1 MKKFTSLLLL
11 LLTMFVGGVNHVW
24 AQAIPVPSEGE
35 NVYEYYV
42 QNAGTNNGYYL
53 STAQGSTDQVQFSN
67 NATRLKVKI
76 VALTGDDAGKYQM
89 FATNGPI
96 SGKTLIGC
104 TGNSEGAKVQ
114 YGSSSENLLFKWY
127 ISSENVDDN
136 VKGYCIAY
144 SICPENDAKNA
155 TSGKSWN
162 FYENPDKNN
171 LALYGHTDQGSKW
184 NFIPANAAA
193 VNKLI
198 EQIQSVGAPNPFS
211 VSVSE
216 AVKKLKGKSDMLAAG
231 LTKRSNSS
239 IDINI
244 PTGYYRMRN
253 ADVDGDHK
261 TFSAYLFS
269 DYSKKFAGE
278 NVWNTLA
285 NVPVEADA
293 YNNNYIWHLTKAE
306 GSNEVAILSGQGVGV
321 HNGTEYKTIHTG
333 LSDYWSSNMVYFT
346 EGLHIT
352 NQAQF
357 TVKNSANNDA
367 AATQTN
373 PFKMT
378 SWNHSDSK
386 GSAYYLEPV
395 DLTKYD
401 IYTVTFVNAGEG
413 AKVEYNGMVA
423 LNGGFFAVT
432 KGTTISESDLTP
444 TTGKT
449 NNVVTINDHAIT
461 IDCSVQV
468 SYIYQIDGK
477 TTTKTLKQTEG
488 SAANA
493 PALPFITF
501 TQPEGTI
508 APDKN
513 QFTVVCQTALPFIV
527 SENSVNATW
536 YAINVRGLSANNVL
550 TVSDEGNFALTEL
563 GTVSPDAIQD
573 KYLWRVE
580 GNYVDGYKFYNKAT
594 GKALVATDP
603 VTVGTEGTA
612 LKLTTDESKI
622 AKDAFCLYAREGNCL
637 NEQKGQIKT
646 WTGFDDGS
654 AFRVVRPYAYA
665 LNYAA
670 QYTQYPENALN
681 SLSAYSTEKYEAL
694 SKAVDAV
701 KADPSAENVANLYT
715 TNAEISNIAG
725 NIPTDQTI
733 EVGKYYRL
741 YSIPEAKYL
750 TVYRDGKSNSNL
762 MHNEA
767 TTAKSPASVF
777 QFVESGTEGQYNIKV
792 EGLTLGKVTMSQNVQ
807 LVDAEANK
815 GKFEVAHEGAYFTF
829 LDKTNSASQYA
840 YLHVNGGNCVGWEA
854 SAAKTQWVVVPA
866 TDIEVALTKV
876 NDNAYATAY
885 LPFPVS
891 AVSGA
896 KAYVGKLNA
905 ERTTVT
911 LEEAA
916 GIAANEGVVLMG
928 AADAT
933 KATLTIGG
941 TAEKVTGNA
950 FAGTNTEIAFSD
962 AISRDNYLVFGRKSG
977 ETTSIGFFKPSE
989 KVTKIPANRAYIA
1002 ANTSTNGTSSVLVN
1016 FGTVEGL
1023 GSIVTETSE
1032 DANSP
1037 IYDLSGRRVMHT
1049 VKGGLYIRNGKKFL
1063 VK

>member
-1 MKKFTSLLLL
+1 M
-11 LLTMFVGGVNHVW
+11 
-24 AQAIPVPSEGE
+24 
-35 NVYEYYV
+35 YEYYV
-42 QNAGTNNGYYL
+42 QNAGTNSGYYL

-67 NATRLKVKI
+67 SATRLKVKI
-76 VALTGDDAGKYQM
+76 VALTGDDAGKYQIE
-89 FATNGPI
+89 ATNGPI

-104 TGNSEGAKVQ
+104 TGSNEGAKVQ

-127 ISSENVDDN
+127 ISLENLEGVQ
-136 VKGYCIAY
+136 GYYMAY

-155 TSGKSWN
+155 TSGQSWN
-162 FYENPDKNN
+162 FYQGIGARN
-171 LALYGHTDQGSKW
+171 LALYAHGDQGSKW
-184 NFIPANAAA
+184 NFVPANAAA

-198 EQIQSVGAPNPFS
+198 EQIQLPFAPNPFS
-211 VSVSE
+211 VSVSK
-216 AVKKLKGKSDMLAAG
+216 AVEKLKGKSDMLAAG
-231 LTKRSNSS
+231 LTKRSDSS
-239 IDINI
+239 IGINI

-253 ADVDGDHK
+253 ADVDGEHK

-269 DYSKKFAGE
+269 DYSKKFAGAD
-278 NVWNTLA
+278 VWNTLA
-285 NVPVEADA
+285 NVPVEEDA

-306 GSNEVAILSGQGVGV
+306 GSDEVAILSGQGVGV

-333 LSDYWSSNMVYFT
+333 LSDYWRSGMVYFT
-346 EGLHIT
+346 EGLHIS
-352 NQAQF
+352 NQPYDKF
-357 TVKNSANNDA
+357 TINGKSNENAE
-367 AATQTN
+367 ATQKN
-373 PFKMT
+373 PFKMSEWKST
-378 SWNHSDSK
+378 DSK

-401 IYTVTFVNAGEG
+401 IYTVTINNGEYG
-413 AKVEYNGMVA
+413 DKLEYKGMVA
-423 LNGGFFAVT
+423 LNGGFFVVE
-432 KGTTISESDLTP
+432 KGTTITKDELNFPLAS
-444 TTGKT
+444 
-449 NNVVTINDHAIT
+449 VNDIT
-461 IDCSVQV
+461 IDGNAITVDV
-468 SYIYQIDGK
+468 TTGRVDVTYNYKIDGK
-477 TTTKTLKQTEG
+477 VLTKVDSRRIG
-488 SAANA
+488 SSLIAET
-493 PALPFITF
+493 LPFVEF
-501 TQPEGTI
+501 TQPEGKVTVDTHTI
-508 APDKN
+508 DIDCTTHIP
-513 QFTVVCQTALPFIV
+513 FTV
-527 SENSVNATW
+527 SENTENATW
-536 YAINVRGLSANNVL
+536 YAINIKGLTANNVL
-550 TVSDEGNFALTEL
+550 TVNDEGNFALTVL
-563 GTVSPDAIQD
+563 GKVSPDAIQD

-670 QYTQYPENALN
+670 QYTQIPENSLN
-681 SLSAYSTEKYEAL
+681 GIPQDVYRRLSEAV
-694 SKAVDAV
+694 ANVDAN
-701 KADPSAENVANLYT
+701 PANLYALNNEIKDAVYP
-715 TNAEISNIAG
+715 TN
-725 NIPTDQTI
+725 QTI
-733 EVGKYYRL
+733 EAGKYYRL

-750 TVYRDGKSNSNL
+750 TVYRNGNSNL
-762 MHNEA
+762 MHNDA
-767 TTAKSPASVF
+767 ATAKSPASVF

-792 EGLTLGKVTMSQNVQ
+792 EGLTLGKVTKSDNVN

-829 LDKTNSASQYA
+829 LDKTNSDSQYA
-840 YLHVNGGNCVGWEA
+840 YLHVNGGNCVGWETA
-854 SAAKTQWVVVPA
+854 SPKTKWVVVPA

-911 LEEAA
+911 LEEAV
-916 GIAANEGVVLMG
+916 GIAADEGVVLMG

-962 AISRDNYLVFGRKSG
+962 AISRDKYLVFGRKSG

-989 KVTKIPANRAYIA
+989 KVTKIPANRAYI

>member
-1 MKKFTSLLLL
+1 M
-11 LLTMFVGGVNHVW
+11 GGVNHVW

-42 QNAGTNNGYYL
+42 QNTGDNSGYYL
-53 STAQGSTDQVQFSN
+53 STAKGDNTDQVQFSN
-67 NATRLKVKI
+67 SGDRLKVKI
-76 VALTGDDAGKYQM
+76 VALTGDDAGKYQI
-89 FATNGPI
+89 FATNGPM
-96 SGKTLIGC
+96 SDKLLIGC
-104 TGNSEGAKVQ
+104 SNNGTAGGAKVT
-114 YGSSSENLLFKWY
+114 YYSPSNTGIPYSKWY
-127 ISSENVDDN
+127 ISSERLSGD
-136 VKGYCIAY
+136 KGYCVAF
-144 SICPENDAKNA
+144 SICPENA
-155 TSGKSWN
+155 GKTGSCGNSWN
-162 FYENPDKNN
+162 FHGGASSNN
-171 LALYGHTDQGSKW
+171 LALWNRGDNSYW

-198 EQIQSVGAPNPFS
+198 EQIQSVGACNPFS

-231 LTKRSNSS
+231 LTKCSNSS
-239 IDINI
+239 IEINI

-253 ADVDGDHK
+253 ADVDGEYK

-278 NVWNTLA
+278 KVWNTLA

-378 SWNHSDSK
+378 SWARTGSK

-401 IYTVTFVNAGEG
+401 IYTVTFVNAEEG

-432 KGTTISESDLTP
+432 KGTTISESDLTV
-444 TTGKT
+444 TTGKA
-449 NNVVTINDHAIT
+449 NKVKTINGHAIT
-461 IDCSVQV
+461 IDCSVEV
-468 SYIYQIDGK
+468 TYLYQIDGK
-477 TTTKTLKQTEG
+477 TITKTQKQAEG

-493 PALPFITF
+493 PALPFVSF
-501 TQPEGTI
+501 TQPEGTV

-513 QFTVVCQTALPFIV
+513 EFTLVCQIALPFTV
-527 SENSVNATW
+527 SDNTENATW
-536 YAINVRGLSANNVL
+536 YAINMHTNQANYVWTVQDGVNVTL
-550 TVSDEGNFALTEL
+550 PTLETTSVGAIPDE
-563 GTVSPDAIQD
+563 S
-573 KYLWRVE
+573 LWCIL
-580 GNYVDGYKFYNKAT
+580 GNYVDGYKFYNKGAH
-594 GKALVATDP
+594 KYLLANDP
-603 VTVGTEGTA
+603 ATVGDEGSSLKLQNSRVDNTGFCLFQTEGT
-612 LKLTTDESKI
+612 
-622 AKDAFCLYAREGNCL
+622 YL
-637 NEQKGQIKT
+637 NHQGSSIKT
-646 WTGFDDGS
+646 YNDNDQGS
-654 AFRVVRPYAYA
+654 TCHVVAPYAYA

-670 QYTQYPENALN
+670 QYTQFPKNALN
-681 SLSAYSTEKYEAL
+681 SLSAYSPEKYEAL
-694 SKAVDAV
+694 SKVVDAV
-701 KADPSAENVANLYT
+701 KADPSAVNVANLYS
-715 TNAEISNIAG
+715 TNADISSIAG
-725 NIPTDQTI
+725 NIPTNKTVEAD
-733 EVGKYYRL
+733 KYYRL

-750 TVYRDGKSNSNL
+750 TVYRNGNSNL
-762 MHNEA
+762 MHNDA
-767 TTAKSPASVF
+767 ATAKSPASVF
-777 QFVESGTEGQYNIKV
+777 QFVKSGTEGQYFMKV
-792 EGLTLGKVTMSQNVQ
+792 EGLTLGKVTQSADVQ
-807 LVDAEANK
+807 LVDAEANM

-840 YLHVNGGNCVGWEA
+840 YLHVNDGNCVGWEA

-905 ERTTVT
+905 EGTTVT
-911 LEEAA
+911 LEEAT
-916 GIAANEGVVLMG
+916 GIAAKEGVVLMG

-962 AISRDNYLVFGRKSG
+962 AISRDNYLVLGRKSG
-977 ETTSIGFFKPSE
+977 AETNIGFFKPAAATT
-989 KVTKIPANRAYIA
+989 VIPANRAFIKP
-1002 ANTSTNGTSSVLVN
+1002 TSGSAVSSVSVN

-1023 GSIVTETSE
+1023 GSVVTETAE

>member
-11 LLTMFVGGVNHVW
+11 LLTMFLCGGVNHVW
-24 AQAIPVPSEGE
+24 AQAVPVPSDGE

-42 QNAGTNNGYYL
+42 QNAGDNNDYYL
-53 STAQGSTDQVQFSN
+53 STTQGSTDQVQFSN
-67 NATRLKVKI
+67 RATRLKVKI
-76 VALTGDDAGKYQM
+76 VALTGDDTGKYQM
-89 FATNGPI
+89 FATNGPMAD
-96 SGKTLIGC
+96 KTLIGC
-104 TGNSEGAKVQ
+104 SNNGTAGGAKVT
-114 YGSSSENLLFKWY
+114 YYSPSNTGIPYSKWY
-127 ISSENVDDN
+127 ISSEKLSND
-136 VKGYCIAY
+136 KGYCVAF
-144 SICPENDAKNA
+144 SICPENA
-155 TSGKSWN
+155 GKTGSCGNSWN
-162 FYENPDKNN
+162 FHGGASSNN
-171 LALYGHTDQGSKW
+171 LALWNRGDNSYW

-198 EQIQSVGAPNPFS
+198 EQIQSVGARNPFS

-231 LTKRSNSS
+231 LTKCSNSS
-239 IDINI
+239 IEINI

-253 ADVDGDHK
+253 ADVDGEYK

-269 DYSKKFAGE
+269 DYSKKFAGAE
-278 NVWNTLA
+278 VWNTLA

-378 SWNHSDSK
+378 SWAKTGSK

-401 IYTVTFVNAGEG
+401 IYTVTFVNAEEG

-432 KGTTISESDLTP
+432 KGATISEGNLTI

-461 IDCSVQV
+461 IDCSIEVA
-468 SYIYQIDGK
+468 YTYQIDGK
-477 TTTKTLKQTEG
+477 TITKTQKQVEG

-493 PALPFITF
+493 PALPFISF

-508 APDKN
+508 SPDKN
-513 QFTVVCQTALPFIV
+513 QFTVVCQTALPFTV
-527 SENSVNATW
+527 SENTENATW
-536 YAINVRGLSANNVL
+536 YAINMHTNQANYVWTVEDGESVTLPVL
-550 TVSDEGNFALTEL
+550 ETTSVGEIPAKS
-563 GTVSPDAIQD
+563 
-573 KYLWRVE
+573 LWCVL
-580 GNYVDGYKFYNKAT
+580 GNYVDGYKFYNKGAQ
-594 GKALVATDP
+594 KYLVANDP
-603 VTVGTEGTA
+603 ATVGEEGSSLKLDNSGVDNTGFCLFQTEGTY
-612 LKLTTDESKI
+612 LNHQESS
-622 AKDAFCLYAREGNCL
+622 L
-637 NEQKGQIKT
+637 KT
-646 WTGFDDGS
+646 WSANDAGS
-654 AFRVVRPYAYA
+654 TCHVVAPYAYA

-670 QYTQYPENALN
+670 QYTQIPENSLN
-681 SLSAYSTEKYEAL
+681 QIPQDVYRRLTDAVAN
-694 SKAVDAV
+694 VDAN
-701 KADPSAENVANLYT
+701 PANLYALNNEIKDAVYP
-715 TNAEISNIAG
+715 TN
-725 NIPTDQTI
+725 QTI
-733 EVGKYYRL
+733 EAGKYYRL
-741 YSIPEAKYL
+741 YSVPESKYL
-750 TVYRDGKSNSNL
+750 TVYRDGNSNL
-762 MHNEA
+762 MHNDA
-767 TTAKSPASVF
+767 ATAKSPASVF
-777 QFVESGTEGQYNIKV
+777 QFVESGTEGQYFMKV
-792 EGLTLGKVTMSQNVQ
+792 EGLTLGKVTQSDNVQ
-807 LVDAEANK
+807 LVDAETNV

-829 LDKTNSASQYA
+829 LDKTNSAPKYA
-840 YLHVNGGNCVGWEA
+840 YLHVNNGNCVGWETA
-854 SAAKTQWVVVPA
+854 SPKTKWVVVPA

-876 NDNAYATAY
+876 NDNAYATAF

-905 ERTTVT
+905 EGTTVT

-928 AADAT
+928 AADAI

-941 TAEKVTGNA
+941 TAEKVAENA
-950 FAGTNTEIAFSD
+950 FDGTNTEIAFSD
-962 AISRDNYLVFGRKSG
+962 AISRDNYLVLGRKSG
-977 ETTSIGFFKPSE
+977 AETNIGFFKPAAATT
-989 KVTKIPANRAYIA
+989 VIPANRAFIKP
-1002 ANTSTNGTSSVLVN
+1002 TNGSTVSSVSVN

-1023 GSIVTETSE
+1023 GSVVTETAE

-1037 IYDLSGRRVMHT
+1037 IFDLSGRRVMHT

>member
-1 MKKFTSLLLL
+1 M
-11 LLTMFVGGVNHVW
+11 
-24 AQAIPVPSEGE
+24 
-35 NVYEYYV
+35 YEYYV
-42 QNAGTNNGYYL
+42 QNAGTNSGHYL

-67 NATRLKVKI
+67 SATRLKVKI
-76 VALTGDDAGKYQM
+76 VALTGSDAGKYQIE
-89 FATNGPI
+89 ATNGPI

-104 TGNSEGAKVQ
+104 TGSSEGAKVQ

-127 ISSENVDDN
+127 ISLENPEGVQ
-136 VKGYCIAY
+136 GYYMAY
-144 SICPENDAKNA
+144 SICPENAAKDA
-155 TSGKSWN
+155 TSGNSWN
-162 FYENPDKNN
+162 FYAGVGASN
-171 LALYGHTDQGSKW
+171 LALYSHTDQGSKW
-184 NFIPANAAA
+184 NFVPANAAA
-193 VNKLI
+193 VNKFI
-198 EQIQSVGAPNPFS
+198 EQIQNQQPFAPTSNPFT

-253 ADVDGDHK
+253 ADVDGEHK

-269 DYSKKFAGE
+269 DYSKKFAGAD
-278 NVWNTLA
+278 VWNTLA

-352 NQAQF
+352 NQARF
-357 TVKNSANNDA
+357 TVTNSVNSDA
-367 AATQTN
+367 EATQTN

-378 SWNHSDSK
+378 SWANPNSK

-401 IYTVTFVNAGEG
+401 IYTVTFVNAGEA

-423 LNGGFFAVT
+423 LNGGFFAVP
-432 KGTTISESDLTP
+432 KGTTISESDFTP

-477 TTTKTLKQTEG
+477 TITKTQKQAEG

-493 PALPFITF
+493 PTLPFVSF
-501 TQPEGTI
+501 TQPEATI

-513 QFTVVCQTALPFIV
+513 QFTLECQTALPFTV
-527 SENSVNATW
+527 SENTENATW
-536 YAINVRGLSANNVL
+536 FAINMHTNQANYVWTVGDGVNVTL
-550 TVSDEGNFALTEL
+550 PVLETTSVGEIPANS
-563 GTVSPDAIQD
+563 
-573 KYLWRVE
+573 LWCVL
-580 GNYVDGYKFYNKAT
+580 GNYVDGYKFYNKGAQ
-594 GKALVATDP
+594 KYLVANDP
-603 VTVGTEGTA
+603 ATVGEVGSSLKLYNSGVDNTGFCIYQTEGT
-612 LKLTTDESKI
+612 
-622 AKDAFCLYAREGNCL
+622 YL
-637 NEQKGQIKT
+637 NHQGSSLKT
-646 WTGFDDGS
+646 WSANDHGS
-654 AFRVVRPYAYA
+654 TCHVVAPYAYA

-670 QYTQYPENALN
+670 KYIQSYSQVPENALN
-681 SLSAYSTEKYEAL
+681 KISEELYTKLKEAVSAVNNASSTENLNAL
-694 SKAVDAV
+694 YAVNQECQ
-701 KADPSAENVANLYT
+701 SIN
-715 TNAEISNIAG
+715 S
-725 NIPTDQTI
+725 QTI
-733 EVGKYYRL
+733 EANKYYRL
-741 YSIPEAKYL
+741 YSVPEAKYL
-750 TVYRDGKSNSNL
+750 TVYRNGNSNL
-762 MHNEA
+762 MHNDA
-767 TTAKSPASVF
+767 ATAKSPASVF
-777 QFVESGTEGQYNIKV
+777 QFVESGTEGQYYMKV
-792 EGLTLGKVTMSQNVQ
+792 EGLTLGKVTESQAVQ
-807 LVDAEANK
+807 LVDAEANS
-815 GKFEVAHEGAYFTF
+815 GKFEVAHEGCYFTF
-829 LDKTNSASQYA
+829 LDKTNSVPLRA
-840 YLHVNGGNCVGWEA
+840 YLHVNNGNCVGWETA
-854 SAAKTQWVVVPA
+854 SPKTKWVVVPA

-896 KAYVGKLNA
+896 KAYVGKLNV
-905 ERTTVT
+905 EGTTVT
-911 LEEAA
+911 LEEAT
-916 GIAANEGVVLMG
+916 GIAAKEGVVLMG
-928 AADAT
+928 AADAI

-941 TAEKVTGNA
+941 TAEKVAENA
-950 FAGTNTEIAFSD
+950 FDGTNTEIAFSD
-962 AISRDNYLVFGRKSG
+962 AISRDNYLVLGRKSG
-977 ETTSIGFFKPSE
+977 AETNIGFFKPAAATT
-989 KVTKIPANRAYIA
+989 VIPANRAFIKP
-1002 ANTSTNGTSSVLVN
+1002 TNGSTVSSVSVN

-1023 GSIVTETSE
+1023 GSVVTETAE

>member
-24 AQAIPVPSEGE
+24 AQAVPVPSEGE

-42 QNAGTNNGYYL
+42 QNAGTNSGYYL
-53 STAQGSTDQVQFSN
+53 STAKGSTDQVQFSN
-67 NATRLKVKI
+67 RATRLKVKI
-76 VALTGDDAGKYQM
+76 VALTGDDAGKYQIE
-89 FATNGPI
+89 ATNGPI

-104 TGNSEGAKVQ
+104 TGSNEGAKVQ

-127 ISSENVDDN
+127 ISLENAVG
-136 VKGYCIAY
+136 VQGYYMAY
-144 SICPENDAKNA
+144 SICPENAAKDA
-155 TSGKSWN
+155 TSGNSWN
-162 FYENPDKNN
+162 FYAGVDASN

-184 NFIPANAAA
+184 NFVPANAAA
-193 VNKLI
+193 VNKFI
-198 EQIQSVGAPNPFS
+198 EQIQNQQPFAPNNPFS

-216 AVKKLKGKSDMLAAG
+216 AVKKLTGKSDMLAAG

-253 ADVDGDHK
+253 ADVDGENGS
-261 TFSAYLFS
+261 FGSYLFS

-285 NVPVEADA
+285 NVPAEADA

-321 HNGTEYKTIHTG
+321 HNSTEHKTIHTG
-333 LSDYWSSNMVYFT
+333 LSDYWSSGMVYFT

-352 NQAQF
+352 NQAKPDF
-357 TVKNSANNDA
+357 TINGTKNSNAE
-367 AATQTN
+367 ATQTN

-432 KGTTISESDLTP
+432 KGKTISKDDLTP

-461 IDCSVQV
+461 IDCSVLV

-477 TTTKTLKQTEG
+477 QITKTLKLEEG

-493 PALPFITF
+493 PTLPFISF
-501 TQPEGTI
+501 TQPEATI
-508 APDKN
+508 APDN
-513 QFTVVCQTALPFIV
+513 NRFVLECQIALPFTV
-527 SENSVNATW
+527 SANTENATW
-536 YAINVRGLSANNVL
+536 FAINMHTNQANYVWTVEDGENVTL
-550 TVSDEGNFALTEL
+550 PTLETTSVGEIPAKS
-563 GTVSPDAIQD
+563 
-573 KYLWRVE
+573 LWCIL
-580 GNYVDGYKFYNKAT
+580 GNYVDGYKFYNKGAR
-594 GKALVATDP
+594 KYLVASDP
-603 VTVGTEGTA
+603 ATVGEEGSSLKLYNSGVDNTGFCIYQTEGT
-612 LKLTTDESKI
+612 
-622 AKDAFCLYAREGNCL
+622 YL
-637 NEQKGQIKT
+637 NHQGSSLKT
-646 WTGFDDGS
+646 WSANDHGS
-654 AFRVVRPYAYA
+654 TCHVVAPYAYA

-670 QYTQYPENALN
+670 QYTQFPKNALN
-681 SLSAYSTEKYEAL
+681 SLSAYSPEKYEAL
-694 SKAVDAV
+694 SKVVDAV
-701 KADPSAENVANLYT
+701 KADPSAVNVANLYS
-715 TNAEISNIAG
+715 TNADISSIAG
-725 NIPTDQTI
+725 NIPTNKTV
-733 EVGKYYRL
+733 EAGKYYRL
-741 YSIPEAKYL
+741 YSVPEAKYL
-750 TVYRDGKSNSNL
+750 TVYRSGDSNL
-762 MHNEA
+762 MHNDA

-777 QFVESGTEGQYNIKV
+777 QFVESETEGQYFMMV
-792 EGLTLGKVTMSQNVQ
+792 EGLTLGKVTKSHDVQ

-815 GKFEVAHEGAYFTF
+815 GKFEVAHEGIYFTF
-829 LDKTNSASQYA
+829 LDKTNSESQYA
-840 YLHVNGGNCVGWEA
+840 HLHVNDGNCVGWEA

-905 ERTTVT
+905 EGTTVT
-911 LEEAA
+911 LEEAT

-977 ETTSIGFFKPSE
+977 ETTNIGFFKPSE
-989 KVTKIPANRAYIA
+989 KVTKIPANRAYI

>member
-1 MKKFTSLLLL
+1 M
-11 LLTMFVGGVNHVW
+11 
-24 AQAIPVPSEGE
+24 
-35 NVYEYYV
+35 YEYYV

-104 TGNSEGAKVQ
+104 TGNSEGDKVQ

-127 ISSENVDDN
+127 ISLENSVG
-136 VKGYCIAY
+136 VQGYCMAY
-144 SICPENDAKNA
+144 SICPENAAKDA
-155 TSGKSWN
+155 TSGLSWN
-162 FYENPDKNN
+162 FYGNPDKNN

-198 EQIQSVGAPNPFS
+198 EQIQQVGARNPFS

-253 ADVDGDHK
+253 ADVDGNFK

-269 DYSKKFAGE
+269 DYSKKFAGAD
-278 NVWNTLA
+278 VWNTLA

-321 HNGTEYKTIHTG
+321 HNGMEYKTIHTG
-333 LSDYWSSNMVYFT
+333 LSDYWSSGMVYFT

-352 NQAQF
+352 NQANDKF
-357 TVKNSANNDA
+357 TINGKSNENAE
-367 AATQTN
+367 ATQKN
-373 PFKMT
+373 PFKMSEWKST
-378 SWNHSDSK
+378 GSK

-401 IYTVTFVNAGEG
+401 IYTVTFVNAGEA

-423 LNGGFFAVT
+423 LNGGFFAVP
-432 KGTTISESDLTP
+432 KGTTISESDFTP

-477 TTTKTLKQTEG
+477 TITKTQKQAEG

-493 PALPFITF
+493 PTLPFVSF
-501 TQPEGTI
+501 TQPEATI

-513 QFTVVCQTALPFIV
+513 QFTLECQTALPFTV
-527 SENSVNATW
+527 SENTENATW
-536 YAINVRGLSANNVL
+536 YAINIRGLKENNVL
-550 TVSDEGNFALTEL
+550 TVNDEGNFALTVL
-563 GTVSPDAIQD
+563 GKVSPDAIQD

-580 GNYVDGYKFYNKAT
+580 GDYVDGYKFYNKAT

-622 AKDAFCLYAREGNCL
+622 AKDAFCLYASEGNCL
-637 NEQKGQIKT
+637 NEQNGQIKT
-646 WTGFDDGS
+646 WAGFDDGS

-670 QYTQYPENALN
+670 QYTQFPENALN

-715 TNAEISNIAG
+715 TNADISSIAG

-750 TVYRDGKSNSNL
+750 TVYRNGNSNL
-762 MHNEA
+762 MHNDA
-767 TTAKSPASVF
+767 ATAKSPASVF

-792 EGLTLGKVTMSQNVQ
+792 EGLTLGKVTKSDNVN

-829 LDKTNSASQYA
+829 LDKTNSDSQYA
-840 YLHVNGGNCVGWEA
+840 YLHVNGGNCVGWETA
-854 SAAKTQWVVVPA
+854 SPKTKWVVVPA

-916 GIAANEGVVLMG
+916 GIAAKEGVVLMG

-941 TAEKVTGNA
+941 KAEKVAENA
-950 FAGTNTEIAFSD
+950 FDGTNTEIAFSD
-962 AISRDNYLVFGRKSG
+962 AISRDNYLVLGRKSG
-977 ETTSIGFFKPSE
+977 AETNIGFFKPAAATT
-989 KVTKIPANRAYIA
+989 VIPANRAFIKP
-1002 ANTSTNGTSSVLVN
+1002 TNGSTVSSVSVN

-1023 GSIVTETSE
+1023 GSVVTETAE

>member
-1 MKKFTSLLLL
+1 M
-11 LLTMFVGGVNHVW
+11 
-24 AQAIPVPSEGE
+24 
-35 NVYEYYV
+35 YEYYV

-104 TGNSEGAKVQ
+104 TGNSDGDKVQ

-162 FYENPDKNN
+162 FYGNPDKNN
-171 LALYGHTDQGSKW
+171 LALYNHTDQGSKW

-198 EQIQSVGAPNPFS
+198 EQIKKPFAPNPFN

-216 AVKKLKGKSDMLAAG
+216 AVKKLTGKSDMLAAG

-244 PTGYYRMRN
+244 PTGYYRLRN
-253 ADVDGDHK
+253 ADVDGENK

-269 DYSKKFAGE
+269 DYSKKFAGAG
-278 NVWNTLA
+278 VWNTLA

-321 HNGTEYKTIHTG
+321 HNGREYKTIHTG
-333 LSDYWSSNMVYFT
+333 LSDYWSSGMVYFT
-346 EGLHIT
+346 EGLHIS
-352 NQAQF
+352 NQPYEKF
-357 TVKNSANNDA
+357 TINGKKNENAE
-367 AATQTN
+367 ATQTN

-378 SWNHSDSK
+378 SWDHSDSK

-401 IYTVTFVNAGEG
+401 IYTVTFVNAEEG

-432 KGTTISESDLTP
+432 KGTTISESDFTP
-444 TTGKT
+444 TTDKT

-477 TTTKTLKQTEG
+477 TITKTQKQAEG

-493 PALPFITF
+493 PTLPFVSF
-501 TQPEGTI
+501 TQPEATI

-513 QFTVVCQTALPFIV
+513 QFTLECQTALPFTV
-527 SENSVNATW
+527 SENTENATW
-536 YAINVRGLSANNVL
+536 YAINIRGLLKNNVL
-550 TVSDEGNFALTEL
+550 TVNDEGNFALTVL
-563 GTVSPDAIQD
+563 GKVSPDAIQD

-580 GNYVDGYKFYNKAT
+580 GDYVDGYKFYNKAT

-622 AKDAFCLYAREGNCL
+622 AKDAFCLYASEGNCL
-637 NEQKGQIKT
+637 NEQNGQIKT
-646 WTGFDDGS
+646 WAGFDDGS

-670 QYTQYPENALN
+670 QYTQIPENSLN
-681 SLSAYSTEKYEAL
+681 GIPQDVYRRLSEAV
-694 SKAVDAV
+694 ANVDAN
-701 KADPSAENVANLYT
+701 PANLYALNNEIKDAVYP
-715 TNAEISNIAG
+715 TN
-725 NIPTDQTI
+725 QTI
-733 EVGKYYRL
+733 EAGKYYRL

-762 MHNEA
+762 MHNDA
-767 TTAKSPASVF
+767 ATAKSPASVF
-777 QFVESGTEGQYNIKV
+777 QFVESGTDGQYNIKV
-792 EGLTLGKVTMSQNVQ
+792 EGLTLGKVTKSDNVN

-829 LDKTNSASQYA
+829 LDKTNSDSQYA
-840 YLHVNGGNCVGWEA
+840 YLHVNGGNCVGWETA
-854 SAAKTQWVVVPA
+854 SPKTKWVVVPA

-916 GIAANEGVVLMG
+916 GIAATEGVVLMG

-1002 ANTSTNGTSSVLVN
+1002 NTSTNGTSSVLVN